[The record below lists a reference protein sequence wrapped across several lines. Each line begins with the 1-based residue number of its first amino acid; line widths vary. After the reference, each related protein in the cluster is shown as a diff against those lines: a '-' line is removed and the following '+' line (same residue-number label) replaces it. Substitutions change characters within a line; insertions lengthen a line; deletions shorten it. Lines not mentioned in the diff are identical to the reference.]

1 MSTFRVNK
9 NVNYT
14 VMSNHHL
21 QDKRLSLKAKGLLS
35 YMLTLPQTDDTEP
48 LGKYGRMRL
57 VYLKNQRPVL
67 YNRMLLNGTLWP
79 HLQDVQKTAC
89 AWLERTMT
97 TLLDKY
103 PAPDKERAQLLWVAH
118 INGLKA
124 QAEEVVVREV
134 VYAE

>member
-1 MSTFRVNK
+1 MKDMN
-9 NVNYT
+9 T
-14 VMSNHHL
+14 VRTEIHYAQVGEYQL
-21 QDKRLSLKAKGLLS
+21 PLL
-35 YMLTLPQTDDTEP
+35 TPPQTDEAEP

-57 VYLKNQRPVL
+57 AYLKNQRPVL

-89 AWLERTMT
+89 ACLERTVAG
-97 TLLDKY
+97 LLDKH

-118 INGLKA
+118 MNGLKA